1 MSSRDSL
8 DDQLDV
14 VLAVLVDEWVDFL
27 HRGEK
32 GEGVVALKRA
42 KQAIQE
48 HIESKVLE
56 GRIKELE
63 MLPIMRKAL
72 HTPQKDLD
80 IILVDTVNN
89 RIKQLKRI
97 EELTKQSEKSDE

>member
-1 MSSRDSL
+1 MKPVKKKIELSSKGG
-8 DDQLDV
+8 V
-14 VLAVLVDEWVDFL
+14 GAL
-27 HRGEK
+27 HGTPTERPLPNGK
-32 GEGVVALKRA
+32 TL

>member
-42 KQAIQE
+42 KQDIQE
-48 HIESKVLE
+48 HIDKANENGFYAGCGVA
-56 GRIKELE
+56 GIELYAV
-63 MLPIMRKAL
+63 P
-72 HTPQKDLD
+72 DLYKKYR
-80 IILVDTVNN
+80 T
-89 RIKQLKRI
+89 
-97 EELTKQSEKSDE
+97 ELTKQLKDKGGSE